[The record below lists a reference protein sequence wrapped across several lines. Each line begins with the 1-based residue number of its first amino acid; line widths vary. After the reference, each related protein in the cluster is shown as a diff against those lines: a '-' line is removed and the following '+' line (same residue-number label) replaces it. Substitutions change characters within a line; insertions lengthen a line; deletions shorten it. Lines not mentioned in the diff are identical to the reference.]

1 LHPRRRFARAAHG
14 EVARAIYAGHELR
27 LELAQGRFEKRSIS
41 GRINMR
47 KSFVA
52 LTVAGFMAA
61 AALMAAA
68 PALAQ
73 ARTDLNIGIQLE
85 PTNLDPTTGGA
96 AAAIRSVTHLNIY
109 EGLTR
114 IDKDGAVQP
123 LLATSWDISDDGLEY
138 TFHLLDG
145 VTFSDGTPL
154 TADDVKWTLDRNRAP
169 ESTSAQKQ
177 LFAAIASVDVVD
189 PVTVKVT
196 LSQPQ
201 GDFVYN
207 MAWGDSV
214 IVSSKTAAENVNN
227 PIGTGPYKLG
237 EWVKADHI
245 TLVRNEAFRGP
256 ITGPESVTFKFISD
270 GTAATSALL
279 AGDLDVFS
287 GFPAPELLETFKANP
302 EFQVIVGST
311 QGETIVALNNAAPPL
326 DNVKVRQAIAHAID
340 RQAIIDGSQFGY
352 GTPIGSFFPPGD
364 PAYVDLT
371 GLSNFD
377 PEKSKALLAEAGVS
391 DLTLTFKVP
400 PAAYARAAAPIIQQ
414 QLGNVGIKVDVVNV
428 EWADWIAN
436 VFQGAYDYDL
446 TMVSHVEAND
456 FAAFGK
462 PGYYLNYDGTALN
475 ALVAEL
481 NATTDPAKQIELKQA
496 IQQKLA
502 EDYAAVYVFE
512 LPNITVADK
521 DVQGL
526 WENAPQ
532 PIMDLAGLSWAQ

>member
-1 LHPRRRFARAAHG
+1 
-14 EVARAIYAGHELR
+14 
-27 LELAQGRFEKRSIS
+27 
-41 GRINMR
+41 MR
-47 KSFVA
+47 KSLVA
-52 LTVAGFMAA
+52 LAIGSALALGTV
-61 AALMAAA
+61 LT
-68 PALAQ
+68 PALGQ
-73 ARTDLNIGIQLE
+73 ARNDIEIGIQLE

-96 AAAIRSVTHLNIY
+96 AAAIRTVTHLNIY

-114 IDKDGAVQP
+114 LDKHGNVLP
-123 LLATSWDISDDGLEY
+123 LLATSWEISDDGLTY
-138 TFHLLDG
+138 TFHLKEG
-145 VTFSDGTPL
+145 VSFSDGTPL

-177 LFAAIASVDVVD
+177 LFAAIANIEVVD
-189 PVTVKVT
+189 PATVRVT
-196 LSQPQ
+196 LSHPQ
-201 GDFVYN
+201 GDFLYN
-207 MAWGDSV
+207 MAWGDAV
-214 IVSSKTAAENVNN
+214 IVSEKTASENVNN

-245 TLVRNEAFRGP
+245 TLVRNESYSGP
-256 ITGPESVTFKFISD
+256 GPALEEATFKFISD
-270 GTAATSALL
+270 GTAAANAML

-287 GFPAPELLETFKANP
+287 GFPAPELLEQFKANP
-302 EFQVIVGST
+302 EFQVIVGTT
-311 QGETIVALNNAAPPL
+311 QGETIVTLNNAHPPL
-326 DNVKVRQAIAHAID
+326 DNVKVREAIARAID

-371 GLSNFD
+371 ELSSYD
-377 PEKSKALLAEAGVS
+377 PEKSKALLAEAGVTNLS
-391 DLTLTFKVP
+391 LTFKVP

-414 QLGNVGIKVDVVNV
+414 QLAAVGINVEVVNV

-456 FAAFGK
+456 YAAFGK
-462 PGYYLNYDGTALN
+462 PGYYPNYDATEFN
-475 ALVAEL
+475 KLVTEL

-496 IQQKLA
+496 IQRRLA
-502 EDYAAVYVFE
+502 EDYASIWVFE

-526 WENAPQ
+526 WENQPQ
-532 PIMDLAGLSWAQ
+532 PIIDLAALSWAQ

>member
-1 LHPRRRFARAAHG
+1 
-14 EVARAIYAGHELR
+14 
-27 LELAQGRFEKRSIS
+27 
-41 GRINMR
+41 MR
-47 KSFVA
+47 KLLAVLALAGALA
-52 LTVAGFMAA
+52 LTTAIG
-61 AALMAAA
+61 LT
-68 PALAQ
+68 PAFAQ

-96 AAAIRSVTHLNIY
+96 AAAIRTVTHINIY

-114 IDKDGAVQP
+114 LDKDGNVLP
-123 LLATSWDISDDGLEY
+123 LLATSWEISDDGLTY
-138 TFHLLDG
+138 TFHLKEG

-177 LFAAIASVDVVD
+177 LFAAIASVEVVD
-189 PVTVKVT
+189 PATVKVT

-201 GDFVYN
+201 GDFLYN
-207 MAWGDSV
+207 MAWGDAV
-214 IVSSKTAAENVNN
+214 IVSQKSAADNVNN

-237 EWVKADHI
+237 EWAKADHI
-245 TLVRNEAFRGP
+245 TLVRNETYSGP
-256 ITGPESVTFKFISD
+256 APALSEVTFKFISD
-270 GTAATSALL
+270 GTAAANALL

-287 GFPAPELLETFKANP
+287 GFPAPELLEQFKANP

-311 QGETIVALNNAAPPL
+311 QGETIVALNNSRAPL

-352 GTPIGSFFPPGD
+352 GTPIGSFYPPGD

-371 GLSNFD
+371 GLSNYD

-391 DLTLTFKVP
+391 NLSLTFKVP

-414 QLGNVGIKVDVVNV
+414 QLGAVGINVNVVNV

-462 PGYYLNYDGTALN
+462 PGYYPNYDATKLN
-475 ALVAEL
+475 ALVTEL
-481 NATTDPAKQIELKQA
+481 NATIDPAKQIELKQA
-496 IQQKLA
+496 IQKQLA
-502 EDYAAVYVFE
+502 EDYASIWVFE

-532 PIMDLAGLSWAQ
+532 PITDLAGLSWAQ